1 MGEILACPKCG
12 GMVLVTLPES
22 DAPPAGKN
30 QDREPS
36 AGPGDKKAEEKRSD
50 HIAAPPR
57 PAAETPYDS
66 TEVVVTD
73 SAAGAAPPAQAEKK
87 TGGSFHFPD
96 SIVVPA
102 ASGDKS
108 DDSYDSDWSETVDD
122 IEPPAVAPPE
132 GETTPPT
139 EAETPP
145 EAETMPPP
153 AQRESS
159 LTPNLRRILMM
170 AGMGVFGAVLA
181 IGLLAFVASRNP
193 PEEAP
198 VAVSG
203 PPVAVSSSKA
213 NAEASTDASPT
224 NEANN
229 TGNDP
234 PQAAGDSEPPTV
246 AEPPTEQRTSSD
258 EANQTHSK
266 SASGDAPATPP
277 VANSGTTSNPA
288 PAAPPPVAGAS
299 SPPLGNPEET
309 KALRQLDDLLDFLDT
324 EAPPPNV
331 PSAPAP
337 AGETPPLESGGRLL
351 PPPVDVEAM
360 LGITIKQID
369 FPDTPLLVFL
379 EFIQELTT
387 APITVDAR
395 VLAVAGV
402 RPTTPVQVKLADVT
416 VGEALHAA
424 LEPLTL
430 AYVVQEENI
439 LITPWRESQQQ
450 QAHDNQTYDVAA
462 LVGEDAASRNEFVA
476 RIKRLLHPGSWS
488 DEGVQIKIDDHQ
500 LVVAHTETVQWEVG
514 KLLEQIRGVRTNSGK
529 PALGWAEAAQR
540 GRERLAKPLRLNY
553 SQPVLLTTILA
564 RLREISG
571 AQFLVDWQSLY
582 ALGLTPEIEASFLAD
597 NQPLDQKLTEMLAPL
612 ALAYRVADEEIVE
625 IAAPETLSLKLRVEA
640 YPAPGLKGDATQLQ
654 AFQEKLAKFRERL
667 PQELLD
673 RTSAFE
679 IDRPNGC
686 VWTCLN
692 DAQHAEFMAEFMPHV
707 RLPCILLCGALD
719 FPLYGHAAE
728 PAVNAFAP
736 FNVLEFG
743 IRFKALGQWT
753 DQLRDTD
760 LFAVLGDADF
770 RRADD
775 KLERRGTFGPA
786 GGRPEVTGH
795 RDPIDGTVR
804 LPLVRS
810 EEGKYFLVPFIGRF
824 RRRCDEQVRAAWNQA
839 GYTLSPPVT
848 DRMVAVFDLIGMGDL
863 IRKFRVFEH
872 PTRERPLVAVG
883 VVTPHLAPRP
893 DTDKYVAA
901 IDRGRLRFAR
911 TARNAWQY
919 RRPACQVGELL
930 AIVLKQTACRV
941 LPQE

>member
-1 MGEILACPKCG
+1 LVGEILACPKCG

-22 DAPPAGKN
+22 DVPPAGKN

-36 AGPGDKKAEEKRSD
+36 AAGPGDKKAEEKRAE

-102 ASGDKS
+102 ESGNQG
-108 DDSYDSDWSETVDD
+108 DDANDSEWSETVDD

-132 GETTPPT
+132 GETTPSPEAET
-139 EAETPP
+139 TPSPEAETPP

-153 AQRESS
+153 AERESS
-159 LTPNLRRILMM
+159 LTPYLRRILMM

-193 PEEAP
+193 PEEEA

-203 PPVAVSSSKA
+203 PPAVNVSPPKA
-213 NAEASTDASPT
+213 RAETATDASPT
-224 NEANN
+224 NEANESD
-229 TGNDP
+229 NDP
-234 PQAAGDSEPPTV
+234 PQAAGDGQPPTV
-246 AEPPTEQRTSSD
+246 AETPTEQRTSPD
-258 EANQTHSK
+258 EVSQTHSK
-266 SASGDAPATPP
+266 SASGEASATPS
-277 VANSGTTSNPA
+277 AADSGTTSNPVPGA
-288 PAAPPPVAGAS
+288 PPVAGAS

-309 KALRQLDDLLDFLDT
+309 KELRQLDDLLDFLDT

-402 RPTTPVQVKLADVT
+402 RPTTPVRVKLADVT

-430 AYVVQEENI
+430 AYVVQEGNI

-476 RIKRLLHPGSWS
+476 RMKRLLRPGSWS
-488 DEGVQIKIDDHQ
+488 DEGVQIKIDNNQ

-514 KLLEQIRGVRTNSGK
+514 KLLEQIRGMRTNSGK
-529 PALGWAEAAQR
+529 PALGWAAAVR
-540 GRERLAKPLRLNY
+540 VGRERLAKPLRLNY

-571 AQFLVDWQSLY
+571 AQFLVDWRSLY

-597 NQPLDQKLTEMLAPL
+597 NQPLDQKLAKTLAPL

-625 IAAPETLSLKLRVEA
+625 IAAPETLSRKLRVEI
-640 YPAPGLKGDATQLQ
+640 YPAPGLKADAAQLQ

-667 PQELLD
+667 PKELLD
-673 RTSAFE
+673 RTSALE
-679 IDRPNGC
+679 IDRRNGC
-686 VWTCLN
+686 VWACLN
-692 DAQHAEFMAEFMPHV
+692 DAKHAEFMAEFMP
-707 RLPCILLCGALD
+707 PS
-719 FPLYGHAAE
+719 
-728 PAVNAFAP
+728 
-736 FNVLEFG
+736 
-743 IRFKALGQWT
+743 
-753 DQLRDTD
+753 
-760 LFAVLGDADF
+760 AD
-770 RRADD
+770 
-775 KLERRGTFGPA
+775 
-786 GGRPEVTGH
+786 
-795 RDPIDGTVR
+795 
-804 LPLVRS
+804 
-810 EEGKYFLVPFIGRF
+810 
-824 RRRCDEQVRAAWNQA
+824 
-839 GYTLSPPVT
+839 
-848 DRMVAVFDLIGMGDL
+848 
-863 IRKFRVFEH
+863 
-872 PTRERPLVAVG
+872 
-883 VVTPHLAPRP
+883 
-893 DTDKYVAA
+893 
-901 IDRGRLRFAR
+901 
-911 TARNAWQY
+911 
-919 RRPACQVGELL
+919 
-930 AIVLKQTACRV
+930 
-941 LPQE
+941 